1 MPDML
6 KLLFSPRGRIGRR
19 SYMIGL
25 IGMVVITTLFNF
37 TLGKLSGSLF
47 GFLIALPFPFVVL
60 HMTYCVY
67 GKRLHDIGRSFWPIT
82 GLITALIFTMI
93 FIMLEFGGLEYFEAF
108 QKHSNENTLTEEI
121 GKAIQERYQEKL
133 VPGLPWL
140 YGTMS
145 GLIGIFSLW
154 LFFSTP
160 DPKDNRYGSPEQ

>member
-1 MPDML
+1 MPNML
-6 KLLFSPRGRIGRR
+6 KLLVSPRGRIGRR

-37 TLGKLSGSLF
+37 ILGKMSGSLF

-108 QKHSNENTLTEEI
+108 QKHSNE
-121 GKAIQERYQEKL
+121 KYAY
-133 VPGLPWL
+133 
-140 YGTMS
+140 
-145 GLIGIFSLW
+145 
-154 LFFSTP
+154 
-160 DPKDNRYGSPEQ
+160 